1 MPLRGN
7 AHRTHPVKAA
17 RPVTLTL
24 SRPRTLVSSTLD
36 NSSTAGSFIAG
47 VRPRVFVVQ
56 AIPEGPLELLREVA
70 DIEVFADLRR
80 QISLE
85 ETIAAAKR
93 SDYLIGLHGNFVPA
107 EVIRA
112 NPQLKGIAF
121 LGGLTVKVDF
131 DAALEQKVP
140 VISATPGRDGAPPVG
155 VGVATAD
162 LTIALILAF
171 AYRLLDADRYTRAS
185 ATFQE
190 QTMALMGIGCT
201 GKTVCLI
208 GVGRVGGLM
217 VPRLKA
223 LEIRILYTKRARL
236 PAEEEVD
243 TGLAFVT
250 LDQLLGQSDFVCVTA
265 SYNAS
270 THKLIGS
277 RELALMKP
285 SAYFINTARG
295 RMVDEDALIDAL
307 RNKKIAGAGL
317 DVYYCEPPVAWDPHV
332 PQALREMDNVI
343 LVPHNGGATYDSR
356 TNQILPLARGIRD
369 LIEGRRPRGLL
380 NPEIYGEKPLHPELY
395 GRGPIEPGDFGP
407 THFLVAAP

>member
-1 MPLRGN
+1 
-7 AHRTHPVKAA
+7 
-17 RPVTLTL
+17 
-24 SRPRTLVSSTLD
+24 
-36 NSSTAGSFIAG
+36 
-47 VRPRVFVVQ
+47 VVQ
-56 AIPEGPLELLREVA
+56 AIPEGSLDLLREVA
-70 DIEVFADLRR
+70 DVEVFADLHR
-80 QISLE
+80 QISLK
-85 ETIAAAKR
+85 ETIDAAKR
-93 SDYLIGLHGNFVPA
+93 SDYLLGLHGNFVPG

-131 DAALEQKVP
+131 DAALERRVP
-140 VISATPGRDGAPPVG
+140 VISATPGEDGAPLHG

-162 LTIALILAF
+162 LTIGLILAF
-171 AYRLLDADRYTRAS
+171 AYRLFDSDRYTRAS
-185 ATFQE
+185 PTFQE

-201 GKTVCLI
+201 YKTVGLI

-223 LEIRILYTKRARL
+223 FEMRVLYTKRTRL
-236 PAEEEVD
+236 RAAEEVD
-243 TGLAFVT
+243 AGLTFVT
-250 LDQLLGQSDFVCVTA
+250 LDELLVQSDFVCVTA

-270 THKLIGS
+270 THKLIGA
-277 RELALMKP
+277 RELASMKP

-295 RMVDEDALIDAL
+295 RMVDEDALIGAL
-307 RNKKIAGAGL
+307 RDRTIAGAGL

-343 LVPHNGGATYDSR
+343 LLPHNGGATYDSR

-380 NPEIYGEKPLHPELY
+380 NPEIYGEKPLHPEFY

-407 THFLVAAP
+407 SHFLVAGL